1 MWIRPKQGIVQNYAP
16 DNLRQAQVCHQRGWT
31 EDDILIFLHLNPMV
45 ATFEW
50 AEILA
55 QAATDRE
62 EGDHYSIANA
72 LLYSH
77 TIMQKSTFSALCE
90 KIDMDPSDVHPD
102 TKDYEFFVKEYNAD
116 VTATR
121 LIEAW
126 KNQTPV
132 YPPPVF
138 IADTQLADYLVIEHA
153 GPTDIGSFRTESPL
167 SSPASEGDVSG

>member
-1 MWIRPKQGIVQNYAP
+1 MWIRPKQGVVQNYAP
-16 DNLRQAQVCHQRGWT
+16 DNLRQAQVRRQRGWT
-31 EDDILIFLHLNPMV
+31 EDDVLIFLRLNPMV

-62 EGDHYSIANA
+62 EGNHYSIANA

-77 TIMQKSTFSALCE
+77 TVMRKSAFTNFCE
-90 KIDMDPSDVHPD
+90 RINMTPSDVHPES
-102 TKDYEFFVKEYNAD
+102 KDYKFFVTEYDAD

-126 KNQTPV
+126 RNQAPE
-132 YPPPVF
+132 YPLPAF
-138 IADTQLADYLVIEHA
+138 AADTGMDDYFIIEQDD
-153 GPTDIGSFRTESPL
+153 PTDVGSYRAVSPL
-167 SSPASEGDVSG
+167 SSSASEGFVSG